1 MTLSELRNT
10 PGARKRSRRVG
21 RGPGSGRGKTSGKG
35 HKGQRARSGGAK
47 SRGFEGGQM
56 PFYRRLPKKG
66 FNRARFRTVYSI
78 VNLKSLNGFPEGTR
92 ITPQLLKER
101 RLVGSLRTP
110 VKILGDGELT
120 VRINVVAHA
129 FSQKAKEAI
138 QRLGGTCEM
147 IV

>member
-1 MTLSELRNT
+1 
-10 PGARKRSRRVG
+10 
-21 RGPGSGRGKTSGKG
+21 
-35 HKGQRARSGGAK
+35 
-47 SRGFEGGQM
+47 M

-66 FNRARFRTVYSI
+66 FNRARFRTAYAV
-78 VNLKSLNGFPEGTR
+78 VNLKSLNVFPEGTR

-101 RLVGSLRTP
+101 GLLGSLRTP

-120 VRINVVAHA
+120 VRVDVAAHA

-138 QRLGGTCEM
+138 QGLGGACET

>member
-1 MTLSELRNT
+1 
-10 PGARKRSRRVG
+10 
-21 RGPGSGRGKTSGKG
+21 
-35 HKGQRARSGGAK
+35 
-47 SRGFEGGQM
+47 M

-120 VRINVVAHA
+120 VRIDVVAHA